1 MDEIKADQETRK
13 RVSKGGVTDADQ
25 GYDLGQDEEAGSSA
39 TRGNDRPGKK
49 DESGARIDDDDGN
62 G

>member
-1 MDEIKADQETRK
+1 MDEPQADQETRK
-13 RVSKGGVTDADQ
+13 RVRHGGIEPGDQ

-49 DESGARIDDDDGN
+49 DESGARIDDEKSR
-62 G
+62 

>member
-1 MDEIKADQETRK
+1 MDETKADQETRK
-13 RVSKGGVTDADQ
+13 RVAQGGATDANQ

-49 DESGARIDDDDGN
+49 DESGARLDDEN
-62 G
+62 R